1 MYLENELDKFLK
13 IKTSG
18 RDASNSNYLNF
29 PYEATPYS
37 VLQELANSG
46 HITKKDILYQ
56 EPLCFLIQIPNIF
69 LPPFQYR
76 TLPRLLY
83 HQSCRN
89 MYSPN

>member
-46 HITKKDILYQ
+46 HITKKDIVI
-56 EPLCFLIQIPNIF
+56 CGHSKGANISMDV
-69 LPPFQYR
+69 
-76 TLPRLLY
+76 LLTAEEETFDKI
-83 HQSCRN
+83 SLEN
-89 MYSPN
+89 L